1 MIFNSLPFL
10 SFFIIIFLMYYVVLK
25 GNVKA
30 QNLLLFISSYAFYGY
45 VNWKMV
51 PLLLSVTIIIF
62 FLGKLIHKT
71 TDYKKSSF
79 YTTLGVLFAVGLL
92 VYFKYVNFFIDSFT
106 SFLNHIGLKTESW
119 TYTIIVPLGISY
131 FSFKLISY
139 IIEIHRKKIEPST
152 DFITFSTYIAFFP
165 TLLSGPIDNPSF
177 FIPQLQKKRS
187 FDYSLVVDGCRQIL
201 WGLFQKL
208 VIADNLSLV
217 IHEIWSDIPNQSGS
231 TLMFTAMLFSVQLY
245 TDFSGYSNIAI
256 GLGKTL
262 GFHITKNF
270 DYPFFSRNISEFWRK
285 WHISLT
291 SWLTNYIFIPLN
303 IKFRDLGTLGIIL
316 AIMVNMLVVGIWHG
330 ANWTFVIFGLYNGLI
345 FIPIILSG
353 AFLKRKKNKRTKFGL
368 PTLGDFFKMIRT
380 FLLITL
386 GLIFFRAEH
395 LPDAWLY
402 LRGVFNTSLLS
413 LDVVQDVIIKTIT
426 PLSFALLMF
435 VIEWFY
441 RDTSYPL
448 TRFGIKWVRPLRWSL
463 YSFII
468 FVVIVFM
475 QTEETP
481 FIYSQF

>member
-1 MIFNSLPFL
+1 
-10 SFFIIIFLMYYVVLK
+10 
-25 GNVKA
+25 
-30 QNLLLFISSYAFYGY
+30 
-45 VNWKMV
+45 
-51 PLLLSVTIIIF
+51 
-62 FLGKLIHKT
+62 
-71 TDYKKSSF
+71 
-79 YTTLGVLFAVGLL
+79 
-92 VYFKYVNFFIDSFT
+92 
-106 SFLNHIGLKTESW
+106 
-119 TYTIIVPLGISY
+119 
-131 FSFKLISY
+131 
-139 IIEIHRKKIEPST
+139 
-152 DFITFSTYIAFFP
+152 
-165 TLLSGPIDNPSF
+165 
-177 FIPQLQKKRS
+177 
-187 FDYSLVVDGCRQIL
+187 
-201 WGLFQKL
+201 LFQKL
-208 VIADNLSLV
+208 VIADNLSFV

-231 TLMFTAMLFSVQLY
+231 TLVFTAMLFSIQLY

-262 GFHITKNF
+262 GFYITKNF
-270 DYPFFSRNISEFWRK
+270 EYPFFSRNISEFWRK

-303 IKFRDLGTLGIIL
+303 IKFRDFGTLGIIL
-316 AIMVNMLVVGIWHG
+316 AILINMLFVVIWHG

-345 FIPIILSG
+345 FIPMIISG
-353 AFLKRKKNKRTKFGL
+353 GFLKKQKNKRTKFGL
-368 PTLGDFFKMIRT
+368 PTLGDFFKMTRT

-402 LRGVFNTSLLS
+402 LRGIFNASLLS
-413 LDVVQDVIIKTIT
+413 VDVVKDVILKTMT

-441 RDTSYPL
+441 RDTPYPL
-448 TRFGIKWVRPLRWSL
+448 ARFGIKWMRPLRWSL

>member
-1 MIFNSLPFL
+1 MIFSSLSFL
-10 SFFIIIFLMYYVVLK
+10 GFFIIIFLMYYVVLK

-30 QNLLLFISSYAFYGY
+30 QNLLLFLSSYAFYGY

-51 PLLLSVTIIIF
+51 LLLLSVTTIIF
-62 FLGKLIHKT
+62 FLGKLIHT
-71 TDYKKSSF
+71 TTHSKKSSF
-79 YTTLGVLFAVGLL
+79 YTILGILFAVGLL
-92 VYFKYVNFFIDSFT
+92 VYFKYFNFFIDSFT
-106 SFLNHIGLKTESW
+106 SFLNHIGLKTDSW
-119 TYTIIVPLGISY
+119 TYAIIVPLGISY

-139 IIEIHRKKIEPST
+139 VIEIHRKKIEPSI
-152 DFITFSTYIAFFP
+152 DFIAFSTYIAFFP
-165 TLLSGPIDNPSF
+165 TLVSGPIDSPSF

-187 FDYSLVVDGCRQIL
+187 FNYPLVVDGCRQIL

-231 TLMFTAMLFSVQLY
+231 TLLVTAMLFSIQLY

-262 GFHITKNF
+262 GFRITQNF
-270 DYPFFSRNISEFWRK
+270 EYPFFSRNISEFWRK

-316 AIMVNMLVVGIWHG
+316 AIMINMLVVGIWHG

-353 AFLKRKKNKRTKFGL
+353 AFLKKKKSNPAKFGL
-368 PTLGDFFKMIRT
+368 PTLGDFLKMIRT

-386 GLIFFRAEH
+386 GLIFFRADH
-395 LPDAWLY
+395 VSDAWLY
-402 LRGVFNTSLLS
+402 LKGIFNASILS
-413 LDVVQDVIIKTIT
+413 YDVVQDVIVKTIV
-426 PLSFALLMF
+426 PISFTLLMF
-435 VIEWFY
+435 VVEWFY
-441 RDTSYPL
+441 RDTPYPL
-448 TRFGIKWVRPLRWSL
+448 ARFGIKWARPLKWSL

-468 FVVIVFM
+468 FVIIVFM